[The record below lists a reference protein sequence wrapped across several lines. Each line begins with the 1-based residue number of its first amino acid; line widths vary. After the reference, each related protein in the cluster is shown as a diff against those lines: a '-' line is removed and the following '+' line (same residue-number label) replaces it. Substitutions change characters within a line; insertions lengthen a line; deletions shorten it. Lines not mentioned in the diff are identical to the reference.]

1 MTISCVKGIIEF
13 HVLLSRQY
21 YINLEK
27 KIWVNARIEFNH
39 VMSKFSGEIMKTYT
53 VWAFKT
59 YL

>member
-1 MTISCVKGIIEF
+1 MKGIIEF

-27 KIWVNARIEFNH
+27 KDLSYCQIKYNH
-39 VMSKFSGEIMKTYT
+39 VHSICSDEIMKTYT
-53 VWAFKT
+53 VWAFKS